1 MESFQWDWQSTLFCA
16 KYITLLWLL
25 ITQFF
30 GRVFLCEVVHCQCPR
45 PETQTVSRASDLRPT
60 KLWQEYSHH
69 RWPTPGPWPLG
80 DDNPRWNNGVEWPAM
95 EWVNVERAQPVKLQT
110 RTTLSSI
117 ITRVTR
123 WVKCRRSACQILQKW
138 VKHTW
143 RFGEFKYCHY
153 RCKSKGSKW
162 ENVP

>member
-1 MESFQWDWQSTLFCA
+1 MGLTV
-16 KYITLLWLL
+16 YT
-25 ITQFF
+25 
-30 GRVFLCEVVHCQCPR
+30 FLCQVYHFALAAHYAIFRAGVLVWSGPLSVPR
-45 PETQTVSRASDLRPT
+45 PETQTVSRASDLRPI

-69 RWPTPGPWPLG
+69 RWPTPGPWPFG